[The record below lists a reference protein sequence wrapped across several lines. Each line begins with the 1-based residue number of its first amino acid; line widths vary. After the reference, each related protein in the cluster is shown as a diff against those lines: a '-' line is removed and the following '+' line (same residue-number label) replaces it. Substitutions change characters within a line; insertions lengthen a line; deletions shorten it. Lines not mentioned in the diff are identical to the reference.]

1 MNIAKIHRRFLT
13 SSGVSTDT
21 RNIKPNSLFF
31 ALKGENFN
39 GNKFAEEALNKGA
52 EVAIVDEE
60 AYAKDQD
67 NYIFVEDCLDA
78 LQQLAT
84 FHRRFLGIPIIAIT
98 GSNGKTTTKELINAV
113 LTKKY
118 KTISTTGNLN
128 NHIGVP
134 LTLLRMDETTE
145 VGVVE
150 MGANHQ
156 GEIEFLTEIALPDY
170 GYITNFGKAH
180 LEGFGGIEGVIKGK
194 SELYTHLK
202 NHKKLLFLNLDDEIQ
217 QRQDSYSHVFTFG
230 SSEKAAV
237 SIDYTISQNGSE
249 YASFTYNNDVFDT
262 QLTGQYN
269 AYNAAAAL
277 TIGLYFKVPFKAIKE
292 AIKEYSPSNNRSQIQ
307 KTKNNTLLLDA
318 YNANPT
324 SMGSS
329 IINFS
334 NLNTPLSKTLII
346 GDMLELG
353 QYSKEEHQSI
363 VELCNSKELKNV
375 YLVGKH
381 FKETST
387 PEEYQK
393 FDNTTELKTFLTAN
407 PINNSYILI
416 KGSRGIALEKII
428 ENL

>member
-39 GNKFAEEALNKGA
+39 GNEFAEEALNKGA

-113 LTKKY
+113 PTKKY

-237 SIDYTISQNGSE
+237 SIDYTISQNGPE
-249 YASFTYNNDVFDT
+249 YASFTYNNDVFNT

-363 VELCNSKELKNV
+363 VELCNSKGLKNV

>member
-39 GNKFAEEALNKGA
+39 GNEFAEEALNKGA

-84 FHRRFLGIPIIAIT
+84 FHRHFLGIPVLAIT

-237 SIDYTISQNGSE
+237 SIDYTISQNGPE

-363 VELCNSKELKNV
+363 VELCNSKGFKNV

>member
-39 GNKFAEEALNKGA
+39 GNKFAEEALKKGA

-60 AYAKDQD
+60 LYAKDQD
-67 NYIFVEDCLDA
+67 NYILVEDCLDA

-84 FHRRFLGIPIIAIT
+84 FHRRFLGIPIISIT
-98 GSNGKTTTKELINAV
+98 GSNGKTTTKELIAAV
-113 LTKKY
+113 LKKKY
-118 KTISTTGNLN
+118 KTIATQGNLN

-194 SELYTHLK
+194 SELFTHLK

-217 QRQDSYSHVFTFG
+217 RRQDNYSHIFTFG
-230 SSEKAAV
+230 STEKTAV
-237 SIDYTISQNGSE
+237 TIDYANSQNTTE
-249 YASFTYNNDVFDT
+249 YASFTYNKEVFQT

-277 TIGLYFKVPFKAIKE
+277 TIGLYFKVPFNAIKE
-292 AIKEYSPSNNRSQIQ
+292 AIKEYTPSNNRSQIQ
-307 KTKNNTLLLDA
+307 KTTNNTLVLDA

-324 SMGSS
+324 SMSSS

-334 NLNTPLSKTLII
+334 NLNTPLSKVVII

-353 QYSKEEHQSI
+353 KYSKEEHQNI
-363 VELCNSKELKNV
+363 VDLCSNKGFQNV
-375 YLVGKH
+375 YLVGHH
-381 FKETST
+381 FKETVT
-387 PEEYQK
+387 PEGFQK
-393 FDNTTELKTFLTAN
+393 FSKAEDLKDFLTTT
-407 PINNSYILI
+407 PISNSYILI
-416 KGSRGIALEKII
+416 KGSRGIALEKITDV
-428 ENL
+428 L

>member
-39 GNKFAEEALNKGA
+39 GNKFAEEALKKGA

-60 AYAKDQD
+60 LYAKDQD
-67 NYIFVEDCLDA
+67 NYILVEDCLDA

-84 FHRRFLGIPIIAIT
+84 FHRRFLGIPIISIT
-98 GSNGKTTTKELINAV
+98 GSNGKTTTKELIAAV
-113 LTKKY
+113 LKKKY
-118 KTISTTGNLN
+118 KTIATQGNLN

-156 GEIEFLTEIALPDY
+156 GEIEFLSEIALPDY

-194 SELYTHLK
+194 SELFTHLK

-217 QRQDSYSHVFTFG
+217 RRQDNYSHIFTFG
-230 SSEKAAV
+230 STEKTAV
-237 SIDYTISQNGSE
+237 TIDYANSQNTTE
-249 YASFTYNNDVFDT
+249 YASFTYNKEVFQT

-277 TIGLYFKVPFKAIKE
+277 TIGLYFKVPFNAIKKAIKE
-292 AIKEYSPSNNRSQIQ
+292 YTPSNNRSQIQ
-307 KTKNNTLLLDA
+307 KTTNNTLVLDA

-324 SMGSS
+324 SMSSS

-334 NLNTPLSKTLII
+334 NLNTPLSKVVII

-353 QYSKEEHQSI
+353 KYSKEEHQNI
-363 VELCNSKELKNV
+363 VDLCSNKGFQNV
-375 YLVGKH
+375 YLVGHH
-381 FKETST
+381 FKETVT
-387 PEEYQK
+387 PEGFQK
-393 FDNTTELKTFLTAN
+393 FSKAEDLKDFLTTN
-407 PINNSYILI
+407 PISNSYILI
-416 KGSRGIALEKII
+416 KGSRGIALEKITDV
-428 ENL
+428 L

>member
-39 GNKFAEEALNKGA
+39 GNKFAEEALKKGA

-60 AYAKDQD
+60 LYAKDQD
-67 NYIFVEDCLDA
+67 NYILVEDCLDA

-84 FHRRFLGIPIIAIT
+84 FHRRFLGIPIISIT
-98 GSNGKTTTKELINAV
+98 GSNGKTTTKELIAAV
-113 LTKKY
+113 LKKKY
-118 KTISTTGNLN
+118 KTIATQGNLN

-194 SELYTHLK
+194 SELFTHLK

-217 QRQDSYSHVFTFG
+217 RRQDNYSHIFTFG
-230 SSEKAAV
+230 STEKTAV
-237 SIDYTISQNGSE
+237 TIDYINSPNTTE
-249 YASFTYNNDVFDT
+249 YASFTYNKEVFQT

-277 TIGLYFKVPFKAIKE
+277 TIGLYFKVPFNAIKE
-292 AIKEYSPSNNRSQIQ
+292 AIKEYTPSNNRSQIQ
-307 KTKNNTLLLDA
+307 KTTNNTLVLDA

-324 SMGSS
+324 SMSSS

-334 NLNTPLSKTLII
+334 NLNTPLSKVVII

-353 QYSKEEHQSI
+353 KYSQEEHQNI
-363 VELCNSKELKNV
+363 VDLCSNKGFQNV
-375 YLVGKH
+375 YLVGHH
-381 FKETST
+381 FKETVT
-387 PEEYQK
+387 PEGFQK
-393 FDNTTELKTFLTAN
+393 FSKAKDVKDFLTTN
-407 PINNSYILI
+407 PISNSYILI
-416 KGSRGIALEKII
+416 KGSRGIALEKITDV
-428 ENL
+428 L

>member
-39 GNKFAEEALNKGA
+39 GNEFAEEALNKGA

-84 FHRRFLGIPIIAIT
+84 FHRHFLGIPVLAIT

-194 SELYTHLK
+194 SELYSHLK

-237 SIDYTISQNGSE
+237 SIDYTISQNGPE

-363 VELCNSKELKNV
+363 VELCNSKGFKNV

>member
-39 GNKFAEEALNKGA
+39 GNKFAEEALKKGA

-60 AYAKDQD
+60 LYAKDQD
-67 NYIFVEDCLDA
+67 NYILVEDCLDA

-84 FHRRFLGIPIIAIT
+84 FHRRFLGIPIISIT
-98 GSNGKTTTKELINAV
+98 GSNGKTTTKELIAAV
-113 LTKKY
+113 LKKKY
-118 KTISTTGNLN
+118 KTIATQGNLN

-156 GEIEFLTEIALPDY
+156 GEIEFLSEIALPDY

-194 SELYTHLK
+194 SELFTHLK

-217 QRQDSYSHVFTFG
+217 RRQDNYSHIFTFG
-230 SSEKAAV
+230 STEKTAV
-237 SIDYTISQNGSE
+237 TIDYINSPNTTE
-249 YASFTYNNDVFDT
+249 YASFTYNKEVFQT

-277 TIGLYFKVPFKAIKE
+277 TIGLYFKVPFNAIKE
-292 AIKEYSPSNNRSQIQ
+292 AIKEYTPSNNRSQIQ
-307 KTKNNTLLLDA
+307 KTTNNTLVLDA

-324 SMGSS
+324 SMSSS

-334 NLNTPLSKTLII
+334 NLNTPLSKVVII

-353 QYSKEEHQSI
+353 KYSKEEHQNI
-363 VELCNSKELKNV
+363 VDLCSNKGFQNV
-375 YLVGKH
+375 YLVGHH
-381 FKETST
+381 FKETVT
-387 PEEYQK
+387 PEGFQK
-393 FDNTTELKTFLTAN
+393 FSKAEDLKDFLTTT
-407 PINNSYILI
+407 PISNSYILI
-416 KGSRGIALEKII
+416 KGSRGIALEKITDV
-428 ENL
+428 L

>member
-39 GNKFAEEALNKGA
+39 GNKFAEEALKKGA

-60 AYAKDQD
+60 LYAKDQD
-67 NYIFVEDCLDA
+67 NYILVEDCLDA

-84 FHRRFLGIPIIAIT
+84 FHRRFLGIPIISIT
-98 GSNGKTTTKELINAV
+98 GSNGKTTTKELIAAV
-113 LTKKY
+113 LKKKY
-118 KTISTTGNLN
+118 KTIATQGNLN

-194 SELYTHLK
+194 SELFTHLK

-217 QRQDSYSHVFTFG
+217 RRQDNYSHIFTFG
-230 SSEKAAV
+230 STEKTAV
-237 SIDYTISQNGSE
+237 TIDYANSQNTTE
-249 YASFTYNNDVFDT
+249 YASFTYNKEVFQT

-277 TIGLYFKVPFKAIKE
+277 TIGLYFKVPFNAIKE
-292 AIKEYSPSNNRSQIQ
+292 AIKEYTPSNNRSQIQ
-307 KTKNNTLLLDA
+307 KTTNNTLVLDA

-324 SMGSS
+324 SMSSS
-329 IINFS
+329 IINFN
-334 NLNTPLSKTLII
+334 NLNTPLSKVVII

-353 QYSKEEHQSI
+353 KYSKEEHQNI
-363 VELCNSKELKNV
+363 VDLCSNKGFQNV
-375 YLVGKH
+375 YLVGHH
-381 FKETST
+381 FKETVT
-387 PEEYQK
+387 PEGFQK
-393 FDNTTELKTFLTAN
+393 FSKAEDLKDFLTTN
-407 PINNSYILI
+407 HISNSYILI
-416 KGSRGIALEKII
+416 KGSRGIALEKITDV
-428 ENL
+428 L

>member
-39 GNKFAEEALNKGA
+39 GNEFAEEALNKGA

-84 FHRRFLGIPIIAIT
+84 FHRHFLGIPVLAIT

-363 VELCNSKELKNV
+363 VELCNSKGLKNV

>member
-39 GNKFAEEALNKGA
+39 GNEFAEEALNKGA

-84 FHRRFLGIPIIAIT
+84 FHRHFLGIPVLAIT

-237 SIDYTISQNGSE
+237 SIDYTISQNGPE
-249 YASFTYNNDVFDT
+249 YASFTYNNDVFNT

-363 VELCNSKELKNV
+363 VELCNSKGFKNV

>member
-39 GNKFAEEALNKGA
+39 GNKFAEEALKKGA

-60 AYAKDQD
+60 LYAKDQD
-67 NYIFVEDCLDA
+67 NYILVEDCLDA

-84 FHRRFLGIPIIAIT
+84 FHRRFLGIPIISIT
-98 GSNGKTTTKELINAV
+98 GSNGKTTTKELIAAV
-113 LTKKY
+113 LKKKY
-118 KTISTTGNLN
+118 KTIATQGNLN

-156 GEIEFLTEIALPDY
+156 GEIEFLSEIALPDY

-194 SELYTHLK
+194 SELFTHLK

-217 QRQDSYSHVFTFG
+217 RRQDNYSHIFTFG
-230 SSEKAAV
+230 STEKTAV
-237 SIDYTISQNGSE
+237 TIDYANSQNTTE
-249 YASFTYNNDVFDT
+249 YASFTYNKEVFQT

-277 TIGLYFKVPFKAIKE
+277 TIGLYFKVPFNAIKKAIKE
-292 AIKEYSPSNNRSQIQ
+292 YTPSNNRSQIQ
-307 KTKNNTLLLDA
+307 KTTNNTLVLDA

-324 SMGSS
+324 SMRYS

-334 NLNTPLSKTLII
+334 NLNTPLSKVVII

-353 QYSKEEHQSI
+353 KYSKEEHQNI
-363 VELCNSKELKNV
+363 VDLCSNKGFQNV
-375 YLVGKH
+375 YLVGHH
-381 FKETST
+381 FKETVT
-387 PEEYQK
+387 PEGFQK
-393 FDNTTELKTFLTAN
+393 FSKAEDLKDFLTTN
-407 PINNSYILI
+407 PISNSYILI
-416 KGSRGIALEKII
+416 KGSRGIALEKITDV
-428 ENL
+428 L

>member
-39 GNKFAEEALNKGA
+39 GNEFAEEALNKGA

-84 FHRRFLGIPIIAIT
+84 FHRHFLGIPVLAIT

-237 SIDYTISQNGSE
+237 SIDYTISQNGPE

-363 VELCNSKELKNV
+363 VELCNSKGLKNV

>member
-39 GNKFAEEALNKGA
+39 GNKFAEEALKKGA

-60 AYAKDQD
+60 LYAKDQD
-67 NYIFVEDCLDA
+67 NYILVEDCLDA
-78 LQQLAT
+78 LQQLAI
-84 FHRRFLGIPIIAIT
+84 FHRRFLGIPIISIT
-98 GSNGKTTTKELINAV
+98 GSNGKTTTKELIAAV
-113 LTKKY
+113 LKKKY
-118 KTISTTGNLN
+118 KTIATQGNLN

-194 SELYTHLK
+194 SELFTHLK
-202 NHKKLLFLNLDDEIQ
+202 NHKKLLFLNLDAEIQ
-217 QRQDSYSHVFTFG
+217 RRQDNYSHIFTFG
-230 SSEKAAV
+230 STEKTAV
-237 SIDYTISQNGSE
+237 TIDYANSQNTTE
-249 YASFTYNNDVFDT
+249 FASFTYNKEVFQT

-277 TIGLYFKVPFKAIKE
+277 TIGLYFKVPFNAIKE
-292 AIKEYSPSNNRSQIQ
+292 AIKEYTPSNNRSQIQ
-307 KTKNNTLLLDA
+307 KTTNNTLVLDA

-324 SMGSS
+324 SMSSS
-329 IINFS
+329 IINFN
-334 NLNTPLSKTLII
+334 NLNTPLSKVVII

-353 QYSKEEHQSI
+353 KYSQEEHQNI
-363 VELCNSKELKNV
+363 VDLCSNKGFQNV
-375 YLVGKH
+375 YLVGHH
-381 FKETST
+381 FKETVT
-387 PEEYQK
+387 PEGFQK
-393 FDNTTELKTFLTAN
+393 FSKAEDLKDFLTTN
-407 PINNSYILI
+407 HISNSYILI
-416 KGSRGIALEKII
+416 KGSRGIALEKITDV
-428 ENL
+428 L